1 MVATMNKYKAKKIAK
16 KIILSFIAIL
26 IASMIIFPVVWIL
39 PAAFKTKKELFQIP
53 NTIFPKKFTINNFVK
68 VFQIEVNG
76 STFIKS
82 ILSTMLVAL
91 LSTFSSLFVN
101 MIAGYALAR
110 INFKMR
116 KWVWI
121 FLLFPMFIPGITI
134 MLTSIRVVNILHM
147 NDTIFALFVPGMA
160 NSYQMFFFRQFYL
173 GIPRDLEEAALIDG
187 ASRRQVFFRIFT
199 PMSTTPMIIIGV
211 GTFMGAWNSFIWP
224 TLTVSE
230 NKNLVQ
236 VMQIIRM
243 LHSQYSGDY
252 GIVIAA
258 TLMSLVVPLT
268 IFAIFNKKIVEG
280 IAFTG
285 QK

>member
-1 MVATMNKYKAKKIAK
+1 MVANNVYKRRKIIK
-16 KIILSFIAIL
+16 KIILSIVAIL
-26 IASMIIFPVVWIL
+26 IAAMIIFPVVWIL
-39 PAAFKTKKELFQIP
+39 PAAFKAKKELFQIP
-53 NTIFPKKFTINNFVK
+53 NTIIPKKPTLNNFIK

-82 ILSTMLVAL
+82 IFATLLVAT
-91 LSTFSSLFVN
+91 LSTFCSLFVN

-110 INFKMR
+110 INFKQR

-173 GIPRDLEEAALIDG
+173 GIPRDIEEAAVIDG
-187 ASRRQVFFRIFT
+187 ASRKSIFFRIFI
-199 PMSTTPMIIIGV
+199 PLSTTPMIIIGV

-230 NKNLVQ
+230 NANLVQ

-243 LHSQYSGDY
+243 LNSQYSGDY